1 MADWRMVAGMYRI
14 LIPVD
19 TDERRAEAQ
28 ARTATRLA
36 DELEE
41 VEAVIL
47 HVHEEI
53 EHVPDEAGSSYI
65 DELNERIDE
74 IQGPPA
80 SLDVVEDALGAAGV
94 ETTVNR
100 VIGHA
105 APAILELA
113 DEVDAD
119 AVLLGVRKRSPVG
132 KVLFGSVTQA
142 VILSSDRPT
151 ITAPV
156 PTDEA

>member
-1 MADWRMVAGMYRI
+1 MDSPPIDEGSFVREPKLVVRDPEASLNVLGDTQYVLLTGEDTEGRFA
-14 LIPVD
+14 LIENENPPGVGPPP
-19 TDERRAEAQ
+19 
-28 ARTATRLA
+28 
-36 DELEE
+36 
-41 VEAVIL
+41 
-47 HVHEEI
+47 HVHRNE
-53 EHVPDEAGSSYI
+53 DEAFHVLEGRVAFEV
-65 DELNERIDE
+65 DGDR
-74 IQGPPA
+74 
-80 SLDVVEDALGAAGV
+80 VVGE
-94 ETTVNR
+94 
-100 VIGHA
+100 A

-156 PTDEA
+156 PTDGA